1 MRDWWKFI
9 CSINFGLSLQG
20 RHHTVHGRCLL
31 PEYKHFIW
39 LPHRILAIGDD
50 LCKVSGQQCSQR
62 AYTKAPQY
70 FQHVNPTLK
79 YPAFKCSIHFSLI
92 DESRCLLDYCKL
104 NETLD
109 LILRLKLTVVRCP
122 LLDVVDKCLEVIMI
136 QLSLNVSIY
145 A

>member
-1 MRDWWKFI
+1 M
-9 CSINFGLSLQG
+9 
-20 RHHTVHGRCLL
+20 
-31 PEYKHFIW
+31 
-39 LPHRILAIGDD
+39 
-50 LCKVSGQQCSQR
+50 
-62 AYTKAPQY
+62 
-70 FQHVNPTLK
+70 
-79 YPAFKCSIHFSLI
+79 
-92 DESRCLLDYCKL
+92 LDYCKL